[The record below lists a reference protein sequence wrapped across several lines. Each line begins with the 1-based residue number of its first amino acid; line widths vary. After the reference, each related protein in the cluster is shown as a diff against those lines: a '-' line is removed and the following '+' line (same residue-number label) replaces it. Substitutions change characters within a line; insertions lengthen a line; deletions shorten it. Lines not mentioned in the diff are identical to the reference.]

1 MYKILHIILIFL
13 FSLTMISCSADDT
26 EKIHEPIRKGGETVN
41 DVLDPVDDVVNDGL
55 DVVNDG
61 LEEVTG
67 SGGDSNTTLSA
78 PSGLTA
84 TGTAGQVSLDWSA
97 VTSASSYTV
106 YWDNATGISSSS
118 TAITSVSTDNYIHSS
133 LDNGSKY
140 YYKVAAVASDN
151 TIGSLSSEV
160 NAATPLPATDNFS
173 ASGANNTITLTWNS
187 VSGATGYTLYWDNVS
202 GIDSSDTAITSITND
217 NYTHSNMDNGS
228 TYYYKVAAVNSS
240 GTGTL
245 SSVASALLSADIQ
258 GSETNEGH
266 TYALTSSTMN
276 WATAASAAA
285 AVGGY
290 LATLNTREENDWLY
304 DKFSNYGGSSRDL
317 WIGSKDN
324 VTEGTWYWYNGLT
337 STDGGVTDNIS
348 SGALWP
354 DGTAKWYSNEPN
366 DYNNGS
372 PGEDCGTLRGH
383 SRYQKRWNDMPCSNA
398 NGGHYTAF
406 YGIIEID

>member
-1 MYKILHIILIFL
+1 MNKVLSIILISL
-13 FSLTMISCSADDT
+13 FSLTVISCAKKDDSSSSSSSA
-26 EKIHEPIRKGGETVN
+26 
-41 DVLDPVDDVVNDGL
+41 
-55 DVVNDG
+55 
-61 LEEVTG
+61 
-67 SGGDSNTTLSA
+67 TLSA

-84 TGTAGQVSLDWSA
+84 AGAASQVTLDWTA
-97 VTSASSYTV
+97 VSGASSYTV
-106 YWDNATGISSSS
+106 YWDNSTGVSSSS
-118 TAITSVSTDNYIHSS
+118 TAITSVSTDNYTHSS
-133 LDNGSKY
+133 LDNGTTY
-140 YYKVAAVASDN
+140 YYKVATVDSAG
-151 TIGSLSSEV
+151 TGTLSSEV
-160 NAATPLPATDNFS
+160 NAATPLPAPDNLS
-173 ASGANNTITLTWNS
+173 ASGANNTITLIWNS
-187 VSGATGYTLYWDNVS
+187 VSGATSYTLYWDNVS
-202 GIDSSDTAITSITND
+202 GIDSSDTAITSININSDNTTHD

-245 SSVASALLSADIQ
+245 SSVASAILSANIQ

-266 TYALTSSTMN
+266 TYALTSSTMS
-276 WATAASAAA
+276 WSDAATAAA

-324 VTEGTWYWYNGLT
+324 VTEGTWYWYNGTT
-337 STDGGVTDNIS
+337 SGDDNVSDNIS

-372 PGEDCGTLRGH
+372 PGEDCGTLRGN
-383 SRYQKRWNDMPCSNA
+383 SSYQKRWNDMPCSNA